1 MRRATILAGALAL
14 LISSAAAAQD
24 DWPTVY
30 VHGSFENQLTGI
42 GLRLY
47 NGEDRLTVYD
57 YLRLRIDVDADLPGD
72 LQLRSDVVA
81 RLFVGETELYVVNLI
96 PRRTFDQ
103 LLARDPRWA
112 IAIED
117 KYELDNEL
125 YLDNAYLKIPI
136 QQVLVTVGKQPLEQG
151 AGYAWNPTDVFT
163 DKDMFDPTY
172 EKEGVIALR
181 LMVPIGDVAS
191 IDAVGAPKGMFEDWI
206 AGGRASLRLGPV
218 SLSAA
223 SYYTHAKQTHLEESM
238 DNMEVAMLAG
248 ADPNDAIIRVE
259 ARRTMVGGDIVAD
272 IVGVRLWAEGAYNF
286 VDDVYGAPADW
297 WELVGGAEYYFPFET
312 HLMVE
317 YYHYDRGPEQRDG
330 TYDYNSWMS
339 LISAELKM
347 LGKDFLF
354 ESIDHPIADY
364 WLVGVSSFQSIT
376 DRSAVIM
383 ADVRWE
389 FVQDAEL
396 WLLIAAGIGDPED
409 LLSSAYGQG
418 WLRLKVFF

>member
-1 MRRATILAGALAL
+1 MRLVYLLVAALLAL
-14 LISSAAAAQD
+14 HSSAAAAQD
-24 DWPTVY
+24 YPQVY
-30 VHGSFENQLTGI
+30 LHGSFENQLTGM
-42 GLRLY
+42 GVRLY
-47 NGEDRLTVYD
+47 NGGDRFTVYD

-81 RLFVGETELYVVNLI
+81 RLFVGETELYLVNLI
-96 PRRTFDQ
+96 PRRTYDQ

-112 IAIED
+112 AAIEEQ
-117 KYELDNEL
+117 YELENEL

-136 QQVLVTVGKQPLEQG
+136 KQVLVTVGKQPLEQG

-181 LMVPIGDVAS
+181 LMVPIGEVAS
-191 IDAVGAPKGMFEDWI
+191 IDAVGAPVGLFEDWT

-223 SYYTHAKQTHLEESM
+223 AYYTQVKQTHLEESM
-238 DNMEVAMLAG
+238 NGMELALLTG
-248 ADPNDAIIRVE
+248 ANPNDAIIRVE
-259 ARRTMVGGDIVAD
+259 TERTMVGGDVVAD

-286 VDDVYGAPADW
+286 VGDVYGAPADW
-297 WELVGGAEYYFPFET
+297 WEVVGGAEYYFPFET

-317 YYHYDRGPEQRDG
+317 YYHYDRGPEQQNG

-339 LISAELKM
+339 LISAELQM

-354 ESIDHPIADY
+354 ESIDHPVADY
-364 WLVGVSSFQSIT
+364 WLIGVSSFQSIT

-396 WLLIAAGIGDPED
+396 WLMLAGGIGDPED
-409 LLSSAYGQG
+409 FLSTAYGQG
-418 WLRLKVFF
+418 WLRLKVYF

>member
-1 MRRATILAGALAL
+1 MRRAPLLAAVITVLAAT
-14 LISSAAAAQD
+14 SVAAQD
-24 DWPTVY
+24 YPEVY
-30 VHGSFENQLTGI
+30 LHGSLENQLTGL

-47 NGEDRLTVYD
+47 NGDGRLAVYD
-57 YLRLRIDVDADLPGD
+57 YVRLRVDLDADLPGD
-72 LQLRSDVVA
+72 LQLRTDAVA
-81 RLFVGETELYVVNLI
+81 RLFVGETELYLANLI
-96 PRRTFDQ
+96 PKRTYDQ

-112 IAIED
+112 SAID
-117 KYELDNEL
+117 QTYELDNEL

-136 QQVLVTVGKQPLEQG
+136 KRALVTVGKQPLEQG

-172 EKEGVIALR
+172 EKEGVVALR
-181 LMVPIGDVAS
+181 LLVPIADVAS
-191 IDAVGAPKGMFEDWI
+191 IDAVGAPVGLFEDWI

-223 SYYTHAKQTHLEESM
+223 SYYTHTRETHLEESM
-238 DNMEVAMLAG
+238 DGMELALLTG
-248 ADPNDAIIRVE
+248 GDPNDAIIRVD
-259 ARRTMVGGDIVAD
+259 ARRTMVGGDVVAD

-286 VDDVYGAPADW
+286 VEDVYGAPGDW

-317 YYHYDRGPEQRDG
+317 YYHYDRGPEQRGG

-339 LISAELKM
+339 LVSAELTM

-354 ESIDHPIADY
+354 EAIDHPVADY
-364 WLVGVSSFQSIT
+364 WLVGVSSFQSIS

-383 ADVRWE
+383 ADARWE

-396 WLLIAAGIGDPED
+396 WLLVAAGVGDPED
-409 LLSSAYGQG
+409 FLSSTYGQG
-418 WLRLKVFF
+418 WLRLKVYF

>member
-1 MRRATILAGALAL
+1 MRRALLASAALTL
-14 LISSAAAAQD
+14 LLVSPAAAQD
-24 DWPTVY
+24 FPQVY
-30 VHGSFENQLTGI
+30 LHGSFESQLSGVW
-42 GLRLY
+42 LRLY
-47 NGEDRLTVYD
+47 NRNERLTVYD

-81 RLFVGETELYVVNLI
+81 RLFVGETELYLVNLI
-96 PRRTFDQ
+96 PRRTIDQ

-112 IAIED
+112 MALEE
-117 KYELDNEL
+117 KYRLENEL

-136 QQVLVTVGKQPLEQG
+136 RRVLVTVGKQPLEQG

-163 DKDMFDPTY
+163 DKDIFDPTY

-181 LMVPIGDVAS
+181 LMVPVADVAS
-191 IDAVGAPKGMFEDWI
+191 FDLVGAPQGMFEDWT
-206 AGGRASLRLGPV
+206 AGGRAALRLGPV
-218 SLSAA
+218 SISAA
-223 SYYTHAKQTHLEESM
+223 SYVTQVEKTHLEDSM
-238 DNMEVAMLAG
+238 DEMEIAALTG
-248 ADPNDAIIRVE
+248 GDPEEAIQRVR
-259 ARRTMVGGDIVAD
+259 ARRTMVGGDAVAD

-286 VDDVYGAPADW
+286 VEDVFGAPGDW

-317 YYHYDRGPEQRDG
+317 YYHYDRGPEQRGG
-330 TYDYNSWMS
+330 TYDYDSWMS
-339 LISAELKM
+339 LISAELQM

-354 ESIDHPIADY
+354 ESIDHPVADY
-364 WLVGVSSFQSIT
+364 WLIGVSSFQSIS

-396 WLLIAAGIGDPED
+396 WLLLAAGVGEPED
-409 LLSSAYGQG
+409 FLSSAHGQG
-418 WLRLKVFF
+418 WLRLKVYF